1 MSRTRWLAVRQ
12 KLGTKWASGGYN
24 VGTKLDTKWA
34 PSWAQN
40 GYQVGKKWAQSWA
53 RSWVQ
58 SGHQVGR
65 GDLTNGETIHWR

>member
-12 KLGTKWASGGYN
+12 KLGTKWASGGY
-24 VGTKLDTKWA
+24 T
-34 PSWAQN
+34 SWAQN
-40 GYQVGKKWAQSWA
+40 GYQVGTKLGTKWAQ
-53 RSWVQ
+53 SWVQ